1 MNMYERILVT
11 MTSTKKLNKTTNMNG
26 LAMRLTKMRTL
37 GANMLMAKPTRHGPM
52 VMNKLAN
59 MRNMGI

>member
-1 MNMYERILVT
+1 